1 MTRQRVFFKKEDIVN
16 LKKQMNRGKTACLF
30 LILILASFPLLSSA
44 ESIRLKVEAADG
56 QSLKNPAVIKNLEE
70 AKAKLQ
76 AGVNTRKLE
85 LFQEARDLFLNCL
98 MQEKPENAY
107 LLYYVALADFRLA
120 SSYLIAGNAA
130 ESERNIGEGQKYLEK
145 AMALDPQFGEAEAL
159 YGYLMGM
166 NLAFHPDQAMT
177 LGMKSLEYLNR
188 AVEKDPNN
196 PRVHFLK
203 GIYQLYVPEDY
214 GGGPDSAL
222 QFLEKAV
229 SLFEKESVT
238 DPLKPTWGRD
248 ETLTNAAMIYKQK
261 KNEAKAV
268 ELLKKALA
276 VNPNYGRAKAELAA
290 LEKKDPMRT

>member
-1 MTRQRVFFKKEDIVN
+1 MNPKR
-16 LKKQMNRGKTACLF
+16 QMNRDKIRCLF
-30 LILILASFPLLSSA
+30 LILILAFFPLLSSA
-44 ESIRLKVEAADG
+44 ESIGPKVKAADG

-85 LFQEARDLFLNCL
+85 FFQEARDLFLNCL
-98 MQEKPENAY
+98 MQEKPENPY

-166 NLAFHPDQAMT
+166 SLAFHPDQAMT
-177 LGMKSLEYLNR
+177 LGMKSLEYLNG
-188 AVEKDPNN
+188 ASDKDPDN
-196 PRVHFLK
+196 PRIYFLK
-203 GIYQLYVPEDY
+203 GNYQLYVPEEY
-214 GGGPDSAL
+214 GGGVDSAL

-229 SLFEKESVT
+229 SLFEKENVA
-238 DPLKPTWGRD
+238 DPLKPNWGRD

-261 KNEAKAV
+261 KNEAKAA

-276 VNPNYGRAKAELAA
+276 VNPDFGRAKAELAA
-290 LEKKDPMRT
+290 LEKKDPRRT

>member
-1 MTRQRVFFKKEDIVN
+1 MTRQRVFFEKEDIVN
-16 LKKQMNRGKTACLF
+16 PKRQMNRHNTGCLF

-44 ESIRLKVEAADG
+44 ESIWLKVEAADG

-76 AGVNTRKLE
+76 AGVNSWKPE
-85 LFQEARDLFLNCL
+85 FFQEAKDLFLNCM

-107 LLYYVALADFRLA
+107 LDYYVALADFRLA
-120 SSYLIAGNAA
+120 SFSLASGNSA
-130 ESERNIGEGQKYLEK
+130 ECERYIIEGQKYLEK
-145 AMALDPQFGEAEAL
+145 ALTLDSAFGEAEAL
-159 YGYLMGM
+159 YGYLVGM
-166 NLAFHPDQAMT
+166 EVALHPDQAMT

-188 AVEKDPNN
+188 ALEKDPNN

-203 GIYQLYVPEDY
+203 GIYQLYVPEAY

-276 VNPNYGRAKAELAA
+276 VNPDYGRAKAELAT